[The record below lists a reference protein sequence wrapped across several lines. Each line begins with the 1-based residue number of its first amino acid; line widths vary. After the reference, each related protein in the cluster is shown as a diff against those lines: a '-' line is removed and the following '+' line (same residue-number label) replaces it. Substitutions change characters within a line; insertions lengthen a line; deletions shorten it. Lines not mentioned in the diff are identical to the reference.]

1 MRCVLDVAQE
11 PTTDARRS
19 GAVISGVCG
28 WSEGHPWMLPTVCRR
43 DCGHRERA
51 QRVRVFWASRK
62 PEAAAT
68 PGKYNR
74 GPVRAVNQCQR
85 GEDRSSRP
93 RGSSCLQGS
102 SERMVSGNTRVRTY
116 RAMADITG
124 ESQGAA
130 ARLTNSSNDNND
142 MCRGRLRRRG
152 QMATGRGVG
161 RRALGR

>member
-1 MRCVLDVAQE
+1 MGVAQE

-19 GAVISGVCG
+19 GAVISSVCS

-51 QRVRVFWASRK
+51 QLVRVFWASRK

-68 PGKYNR
+68 PGKCNR
-74 GPVRAVNQCQR
+74 GPVCAVNQCQR

-93 RGSSCLQGS
+93 RRSSWLQGS
-102 SERMVSGNTRVRTY
+102 SDRMVSGNTRACGLTGS
-116 RAMADITG
+116 DITG

-130 ARLTNSSNDNND
+130 ARLTNSSNDDND